1 MTRIR
6 YDPRHFDYGAYAHL
20 DDPAHGDMHQAQYII
35 LYYIII
41 TRCIILYY
49 IILYYI
55 ILYFVVSLMP
65 TSTTRLTA
73 TCTRCFILCY
83 IIITRCVILYYI
95 ILYYIILYYIIFCCI
110 ANAHLDDPA
119 HGDMQYIQVHCI
131 NL

>member
-1 MTRIR
+1 MIVFVVTRIR

-20 DDPAHGDMHQAQYII
+20 DDPAHGDMHQVQHIT

-73 TCTRCFILCY
+73 TCNTYKY
-83 IIITRCVILYYI
+83 IVSIYNYI
-95 ILYYIILYYIIFCCI
+95 ILIYTYDCII
-110 ANAHLDDPA
+110 
-119 HGDMQYIQVHCI
+119 
-131 NL
+131 